1 MEINRTING
10 EVSDSTAPYSVK
22 KMVVHKEG
30 TTLICVTV
38 VHHIRMSQCTH
49 LPFLH
54 LEQASENQH
63 IQDVAPSTN
72 WLASVEVMLIQAQT
86 RPTCVKNHN
95 LSAGQ

>member
-1 MEINRTING
+1 M
-10 EVSDSTAPYSVK
+10 VK
-22 KMVVHKEG
+22 SQTVLQHITLKKKVVHKEG
-30 TTLICVTV
+30 TSLICVTV
-38 VHHIRMSQCTH
+38 VHHTRMSQYTH

-54 LEQASENQH
+54 PEQASENQH

-72 WLASVEVMLIQAQT
+72 RLASVEVMLIQAQT